1 MHKRD
6 QNRTSRLASTIFG
19 IVLAS
24 TVGILPIG
32 QGAQD
37 AAHIALYAGCL
48 IAGAAVAY
56 AMEWMRKIM
65 EERGEVD

>member
-1 MHKRD
+1 M
-6 QNRTSRLASTIFG
+6 
-19 IVLAS
+19 
-24 TVGILPIG
+24 PIG
-32 QGAQD
+32 QGVQD
-37 AAHIALYAGCL
+37 AAHIALYAGCF